1 MKKFFT
7 LLCMALI
14 SAAGF
19 AQDAYDPTEHNV
31 VVRGTKNLC
40 TENWSDDGG
49 PGEAMTYEGGVWK
62 VTLQAKDTKVIEF
75 KIVDT
80 YAGTTSWYGKEG
92 GDANYQ
98 FQVTEISDVTITFDP
113 QTLNATYEGPK
124 VIEYDPNRIDFVV
137 VAGSK
142 DLLNDQDWN
151 VEAEENKMTEVD
163 DGYYELV
170 LNNVKAGSY
179 DFKIAANGA
188 WAKQWGGFDGQ
199 NVLENN
205 VAAPAQGGANP
216 PNFKIALPKG
226 ATYKVTITLDNMDAA
241 NPMVTAAWEEAGVAP
256 VEPDVYSVAGTCNGW
271 NQLDEST
278 EMTEVSAGVY
288 SITIPMQAGEQKFKV
303 VLNHDWAVAYPAS
316 DYVFELEE
324 DANVTITI
332 NMNEDGNITIATAP
346 CTVYFIKVN
355 VQTTKEAVNL
365 YAAETDSWTQLTGA
379 WPGAAMNAMEGGFTY
394 TVKLTK
400 GEKLWLIFNGEG
412 GQTENIEVDGI
423 GMSRTLDFIL
433 SDDWSF
439 ERGTAIQGIEAA
451 KQNGA
456 IYNLA
461 GQRVEKAVR
470 GIYVINGRKVVK

>member
-7 LLCMALI
+7 LLCMALL
-14 SAAGF
+14 SAVGF
-19 AQDAYDPTEHNV
+19 AQDAYDPSEHTAFV
-31 VVRGTKNLC
+31 SGTANMCAVNEEGKG
-40 TENWSDDGG
+40 WQASD
-49 PGEAMTYEGGVWK
+49 AMTFNSTTQKWEI
-62 VTLQAKDTKVIEF
+62 TLQAKDTKVIEF
-75 KIVDT
+75 KIFYD
-80 YAGTTSWYGKEG
+80 GEWYGKEG
-92 GDANYQ
+92 NNYQ
-98 FQVTEISDVTITFDP
+98 FQVTEASDVLITFDP
-113 QTLNATYEGPK
+113 LTLTATYSGTK
-124 VIEYDPNRIDFVV
+124 VIEYDPNRIEFVI
-137 VAGSK
+137 VAGSPG
-142 DLLNDQDWN
+142 LLNGIDWK
-151 VEAEENKMTEVD
+151 ETEELASVNKMTEVD
-163 DGYYELV
+163 AGYYELE
-170 LNNVKAGSY
+170 LKDIKAGSY
-179 DFKIAANGA
+179 EFKFTANGA
-188 WAKQWGGFDGQ
+188 WAKQWGGIDGQ

-205 VAAPAQGGANP
+205 VAAPTQGGANP
-216 PNFKIALPKG
+216 PNFKITLPKG
-226 ATYKVTITLDNMDAA
+226 AVYKVTLTLDNMDPA
-241 NPMVTAAWEEAGVAP
+241 NAMVTAKWEEAGEAP
-256 VEPDVYSVAGTCNGW
+256 AEPDVYSIAGTCNSW

-303 VLNHDWAVAYPAS
+303 VVNHDWAVAYPSS

-412 GQTENIEVDGI
+412 GQTANIEVDGI